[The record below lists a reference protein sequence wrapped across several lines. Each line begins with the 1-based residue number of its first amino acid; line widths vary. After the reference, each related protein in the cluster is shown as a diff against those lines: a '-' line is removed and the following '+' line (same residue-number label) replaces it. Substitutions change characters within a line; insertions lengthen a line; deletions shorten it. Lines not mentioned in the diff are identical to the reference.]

1 MLTGCVLAPTG
12 TDPSHS
18 EERGRSVFAI
28 EWATED
34 PSVFLREGI
43 VYASRG
49 AGAEKEVVALDPGI
63 DEPLVPE
70 QPLDPLDFTE
80 LWSVE
85 VGESMFSVS
94 DHLFLSPVVAVIRT
108 EEALLLDAATGE
120 EIESFALP
128 GEPTEIALETFDSFF
143 IDFADGETEQLVLT
157 SEGELFPL
165 AEWVDD
171 FPGDVSDYGALHDW
185 VLPIGADRKSAL
197 HIRGDEFYWRF
208 DGADPAF
215 ADELGLGD
223 DYVLDFGVQGY
234 SSVFLQYSRT
244 GAELESG
251 NFTSEDVAVA
261 QVDEGELIQMH
272 HGAVIC
278 GKGICSGE
286 FEVEDGIVAPGASA
300 DLLYPDNSDAAAL
313 ELQDVREFPVELS
326 GSLPGGEYEA
336 VALGDNWTW
345 LQDSSPTHITHS
357 VDDPLGVGEDIVI
370 PCQRADGV
378 AGAVACS
385 GSGTPVDDEDV
396 PSRVVERTGADETL
410 GHFMLFALVTD
421 QHILFAPVMI
431 IE

>member
-1 MLTGCVLAPTG
+1 M
-12 TDPSHS
+12 
-18 EERGRSVFAI
+18 FAI

-49 AGAEKEVVALDPGI
+49 SGAEKEVVALDPDI
-63 DEPLVPE
+63 DESLVPE

-94 DHLFLSPVVAVIRT
+94 DHLFFDPVVAVIRA

-120 EIESFALP
+120 QIASFALP
-128 GEPTEIALETFDSFF
+128 GEATGIALETFDSFF

-157 SEGELFPL
+157 SEGELLSL

-171 FPGDVSDYGALHDW
+171 FPDDVSDYGALHDW
-185 VLPIGADRKSAL
+185 VLPIGEERKSAL
-197 HIRGDEFYWRF
+197 HIRGDELYWRF
-208 DGADPAF
+208 DGAAPAF

-223 DYVLDFGVQGY
+223 DYVLGFGVQGY

-244 GAELESG
+244 GTELESG
-251 NFTSEDVAVA
+251 NYTSEDVAVA
-261 QVDEGELIQMH
+261 QVDDGELIDVH

-278 GKGICSGE
+278 GTGICSGE
-286 FEVEDGIVAPGASA
+286 FEVEGGIVAPGASA
-300 DLLYPDNSDAAAL
+300 ALLYPDDADAATL
-313 ELQDVREFPVELS
+313 ELPDVREFPFQLS

-336 VALGDNWTW
+336 VALGENWTW
-345 LQDSSPTHITHS
+345 LEDSSPTHITHS
-357 VDDPLGVGEDIVI
+357 VDDPLRVGEDVVV
-370 PCQRADGV
+370 PCQRVDDV
-378 AGAVACS
+378 AGAAACS
-385 GSGTPVDDEDV
+385 GSGTPVVDEDV

-410 GHFMLFALVTD
+410 GHFRLFALVTD
-421 QHILFAPVMI
+421 QHILIAPVMM